1 MAGGGSRTVS
11 VAPRR
16 CGVVSRCLAVF
27 LCIAT
32 ALLSA
37 NLASAAED
45 PEGDL
50 LKAVNSA
57 REKRVLSPL
66 LFDRRLAKAADLIA
80 RYSAKPGRKVD
91 YCRLIEDA
99 GVPCTD
105 IGVVASSGGKGSV
118 GEIASGWF
126 NDVRT
131 QRTVANNR
139 FGNAGV
145 GVERTVDP
153 QLGPMEVWVLVLG
166 NPPKPAERNWRH
178 SVLREVNAFRARHGL
193 PPLRLV
199 PVLNEAAQR
208 HADDMAYRDYF
219 AHETPAGKGP
229 GDRAADV
236 GYRGLVL
243 ENLAAG
249 MGSPAA
255 AVKGWIESKTGH
267 REAMLNRDIRD
278 VGIGYRF
285 LSLDRGK
292 TVYTHYWAMSMGR
305 RGNS

>member
-1 MAGGGSRTVS
+1 MVR
-11 VAPRR
+11 
-16 CGVVSRCLAVF
+16 VF
-27 LCIAT
+27 
-32 ALLSA
+32 ALLHILLTVLSA
-37 NLASAAED
+37 PSFAAED
-45 PEGDL
+45 REGEM
-50 LKAVNSA
+50 LKAVNQA
-57 REKRVLSPL
+57 RERRVLSPL
-66 LFDRRLAKAADLIA
+66 LFDKRLAKAAELIA
-80 RYSAKPGRKVD
+80 RYAAKPGREVN

-99 GVPCTD
+99 GIPCTD
-105 IGVVASSGGKGSV
+105 IGVVSSAGTKAAV
-118 GEIASGWF
+118 VDVAAGWF
-126 NDVRT
+126 SDGRT
-131 QRTVANNR
+131 QRTIATNR

-145 GVERTVDP
+145 GVEKVDDP
-153 QLGPMEVWVLVLG
+153 RFGPLEYWVLVLG
-166 NPPKPAERNWRH
+166 NPPKPAARNWRH
-178 SVLREVNAFRARHGL
+178 DVLREVNAFRARHGL
-193 PPLRLV
+193 LPLRLV

-219 AHETPAGKGP
+219 AHKTPNGTGP
-229 GDRAADV
+229 GDRAAAV

-255 AVKGWIESKTGH
+255 AVKGWINSKTGH

-292 TVYTHYWAMSMGR
+292 AVYTHYWAMSMGR

>member
-1 MAGGGSRTVS
+1 MARTLAFLHVLLLICS
-11 VAPRR
+11 APAF
-16 CGVVSRCLAVF
+16 AV
-27 LCIAT
+27 
-32 ALLSA
+32 
-37 NLASAAED
+37 ED
-45 PEGDL
+45 REGDL
-50 LKAVNSA
+50 LKAVNQA

-66 LFDRRLAKAADLIA
+66 LFDRRLAKAAELIA
-80 RYSAKPGRKVD
+80 RYSAKPGREVD

-99 GVPCTD
+99 GVPCND
-105 IGVVASSGGKGSV
+105 IGVVSSAGTKAAI
-118 GEIASGWF
+118 GEVATGWF
-126 NDVRT
+126 DDTRT
-131 QRTVANNR
+131 RRTVTNSR

-145 GVERTVDP
+145 GVERVEDP
-153 QLGPMEVWVLVLG
+153 QFGALEYWVLVLG
-166 NPPKPAERNWRH
+166 NPPKPAARNWRQG
-178 SVLREVNAFRARHGL
+178 VLREVNSFRARHGL

-199 PVLNEAAQR
+199 PLLNEAAQR

-219 AHETPAGKGP
+219 AHETPSGKGP
-229 GDRAADV
+229 GDRAAAV

-285 LSLDRGK
+285 LSLDRGRA
-292 TVYTHYWAMSMGR
+292 VYTHYWAMSMGR